1 MIRYA
6 SVALIVA
13 LTHQTTLFAQSTT
26 RLEREIQKSQPRAEP
41 EDEARRKA
49 INESARINRAPETI
63 DELEEIEGVRL
74 LRMPQGHYII
84 ALDQYRP
91 DHWSPRIRL
100 RYDFSGAG
108 FYQAPRGLRYSHRA
122 RTYGGQR
129 VHSQSLGG
137 FYDTPHY
144 QPYDDAYG
152 DAYIQGH
159 VDAASEYQDYIAS
172 ERAGRL
178 LAANRLGVSAGLD
191 HYRAGRYDRAA
202 IEWIGAAEKNH
213 ADAASRVYA
222 GHALFALGRYDEAVK
237 YLSRAFELAPF
248 LTESYYDVRAE
259 YGNPDDFAR
268 HLATLKAYVASHP
281 RSVPGVTLLGY
292 VVAYTEGPGAA
303 HPIFERA
310 RELSPNDFFVS
321 RLLKISRAVTPM
333 PGVVETEP
341 GHAAEPANDDE
352 ARPSDGRRAKPPT
365 ALVRRVSYK
374 PLGE

>member
-13 LTHQTTLFAQSTT
+13 FAHQSALFAQSTS
-26 RLEREIQKSQPRAEP
+26 RLEREIEKSQPRAEP

-49 INESARINRAPETI
+49 INESARINRAPESI
-63 DELEEIEGVRL
+63 VELEEIEGVRL

-84 ALDQYRP
+84 APDKYRP
-91 DHWSPRIRL
+91 DHWSPRIRS
-100 RYDFSGAG
+100 RYDFSGTG

-122 RTYGGQR
+122 RTYGGQGI
-129 VHSQSLGG
+129 HSRSLG
-137 FYDTPHY
+137 YCATPYY
-144 QPYDDAYG
+144 QPGYDAYG

-159 VDAASEYQDYIAS
+159 IDAASEYQDYIAS

-178 LAANRLGVSAGLD
+178 LSANRLGVSAGLD
-191 HYRAGRYDRAA
+191 HYRAGRFDRAA

-222 GHALFALGRYDEAVK
+222 GHALFAIGRYDEAVK

-259 YGNPDDFAR
+259 YGNPDDFDR
-268 HLATLKAYVASHP
+268 HLATLKAYVAGHP

-303 HPIFERA
+303 NPILERA
-310 RELSPNDFFVS
+310 RELSPNDFFVA

-333 PGVVETEP
+333 PGVVETEH
-341 GHAAEPANDDE
+341 GNEAEPTNDDQ
-352 ARPSDGRRAKPPT
+352 ARPSDGRRIKPPT
-365 ALVRRVSYK
+365 ALVRRVSHR